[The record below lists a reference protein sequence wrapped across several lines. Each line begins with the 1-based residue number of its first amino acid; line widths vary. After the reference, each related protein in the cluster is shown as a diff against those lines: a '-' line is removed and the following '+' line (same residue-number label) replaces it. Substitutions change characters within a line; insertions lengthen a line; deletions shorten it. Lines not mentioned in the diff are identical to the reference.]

1 MQAFVLDDE
10 AGGEIVLSGN
20 INIVAHVTSVGYSP
34 LCMPSSF
41 FATNGNLTIS
51 TGANIQVCH
60 VISPRPQL
68 TVSSN

>member
-1 MQAFVLDDE
+1 LIAVQAFVLDDE

-20 INIVAHVTSVGYSP
+20 INIVAHVMSVGYSP

-51 TGANIQVCH
+51 SSANIQVM
-60 VISPRPQL
+60 
-68 TVSSN
+68 

>member
-1 MQAFVLDDE
+1 MLDDE

-20 INIVAHVTSVGYSP
+20 INIVAHVMSVGYSP

-51 TGANIQVCH
+51 SSANIQVM
-60 VISPRPQL
+60 
-68 TVSSN
+68 